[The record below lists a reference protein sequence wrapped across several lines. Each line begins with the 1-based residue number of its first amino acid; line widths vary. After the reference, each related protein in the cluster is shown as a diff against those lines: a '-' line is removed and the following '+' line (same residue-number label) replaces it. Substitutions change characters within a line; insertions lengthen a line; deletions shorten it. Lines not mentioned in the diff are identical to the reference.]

1 MKTELIFP
9 TPVWKFDNVGIDRE
23 SLRDFVYLVKSE
35 DPAGRVHLIMVD
47 GNHMISSIVSWITI
61 H

>member
-23 SLRDFVYLVKSE
+23 SLTDFVYHVKEE
-35 DPAGRVHLIMVD
+35 DPVGRVQS
-47 GNHMISSIVSWITI
+47 NHG
-61 H
+61 